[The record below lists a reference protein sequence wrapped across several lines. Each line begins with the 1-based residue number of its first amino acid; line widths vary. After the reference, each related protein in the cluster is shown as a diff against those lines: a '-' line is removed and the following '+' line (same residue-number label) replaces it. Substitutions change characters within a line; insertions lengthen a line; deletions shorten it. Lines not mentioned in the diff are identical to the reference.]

1 MLVPRAFG
9 AQNDSCIVS
18 RGTNSRGTMIRNS
31 YLLIFGISNDAKWQ
45 EKLNGAKPGQANLSN
60 TINLV

>member
-18 RGTNSRGTMIRNS
+18 RGTLIPVFNRNS
-31 YLLIFGISNDAKWQ
+31 YLLIFGISNDAQWQ
-45 EKLNGAKPGQANLSN
+45 EKLNGAKSGQGNASN
-60 TINLV
+60 TINLG